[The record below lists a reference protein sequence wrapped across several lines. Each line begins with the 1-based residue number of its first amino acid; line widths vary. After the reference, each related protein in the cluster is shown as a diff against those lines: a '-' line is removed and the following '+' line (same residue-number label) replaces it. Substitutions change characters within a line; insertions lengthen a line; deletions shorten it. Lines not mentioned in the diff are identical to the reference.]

1 MIPEQPKKEKKQ
13 TRWLVI
19 VLVILVVCMV
29 CTVISG
35 LLVFAINRFSGGDS
49 FSLPWGTTGENK
61 PQGDVMMLVATTDGL
76 TAFLFNTETDAPSL
90 PSGVYYA
97 EIQTADGASWTC
109 PYLTVLE
116 EGNGLGPIYLADQN
130 CTPLKDKSDDIETL
144 VRFLISADQLR
155 LTYFDVV
162 SNAFQEPLFTPNMMD
177 GWVEEELIM
186 LVLENLGDQTKI
198 IEAAHSF
205 FERSYGLPT
214 PNKPTKA
221 LASPNPNPI
230 DKIIA
235 FLSITSEET
244 EQARQ
249 DILSVY
255 PYMSE
260 WEKESSYEALPPGL
274 QINSTNFDE
283 FIQKVERNEIS
294 GLTTIRRDLFTVG
307 PYSGLWQTL
316 NPDSNR
322 PSGEIIHR
330 VGAKA
335 LQRGAELYVDLGKG
349 VLSVQFAG
357 IDSGFEYVDKV
368 NEWTEFVRATYFDPK
383 QALTDE
389 VRNQIE
395 GALSD
400 IIKDGLL
407 ENFPDLEDA
416 IAEDLAD
423 RIKDRMITAVIE
435 AEGEPVAEN
444 PPLSPIP
451 EVVDDEVNVEPTEPA
466 PPETESVQPD
476 IAEEVPGEPEIAE
489 QEDSFIEARYVGTF
503 TDTFLMDGCVV
514 SGYFELLLY
523 SNNQA
528 SIGMKTTDDS
538 CGEVISSELVF
549 TDPKQGS
556 HGAGIFTITIKEGFD
571 LIGQYDENSFSGSL
585 QDVFSLFLCSGKW
598 VP

>member
-1 MIPEQPKKEKKQ
+1 MINEHPIKEKNKG
-13 TRWLVI
+13 RWLI
-19 VLVILVVCMV
+19 IILVILVVCMV
-29 CTVISG
+29 CT
-35 LLVFAINRFSGGDS
+35 AITGALAIGIIRYSGGDG
-49 FSLPWGTTGENK
+49 FSLPWKKPELDD
-61 PQGDVMMLVATTDGL
+61 PQGDVMMLVATSNGL
-76 TAFLFNTETDAPSL
+76 TAYIFNADIDPPTL
-90 PSGVYYA
+90 PSGIYYA
-97 EIQTADGASWTC
+97 EIK
-109 PYLTVLE
+109 TVDDTTWACSQLSVLD
-116 EGNGLGPIYLADQN
+116 EGTGFGHIDLANQD
-130 CTPLKDKSDDIETL
+130 CTPLKGESDDIETL

-155 LTYFDVV
+155 LTYLDIV
-162 SNAFQEPLFTPNMMD
+162 SNAFQEPLFTPNMLD
-177 GWVEEELIM
+177 GWVEEQLLM

-198 IEAAHSF
+198 IEAAYNF
-205 FERSYGLPT
+205 FERSYGMLA
-214 PNKPTKA
+214 PNKPTKP
-221 LASPNPNPI
+221 LASPNANPI

-260 WEKESSYEALPPGL
+260 WEKESAYEALPPGL

-294 GLTTIRRDLFTVG
+294 GLTSIRRDLFTIG

-368 NEWTEFVRATYFDPK
+368 NEWTEFVRSAYFDPK

-400 IIKDGLL
+400 YIKDGLL
-407 ENFPDLEDA
+407 ENFPDLEEA

-423 RIKDRMITAVIE
+423 RIKDRMISAVIE
-435 AEGEPVAEN
+435 TEEQPATEYQ
-444 PPLSPIP
+444 PLAPIP
-451 EVVDDEVNVEPTEPA
+451 EIEEDGADVEPIESA
-466 PPETESVQPD
+466 PPETESARPD
-476 IAEEVPGEPEIAE
+476 ITEVEPVEPETEE
-489 QEDSFIEARYVGTF
+489 QEDPFIEARYVGTF
-503 TDTFLMDGCVV
+503 TDTLLMNGCTA

-528 SIGMKTTDDS
+528 SIGMKTTADS
-538 CGEVISSELVF
+538 CADSVYSELVF
-549 TDPKQGS
+549 TDPNQGS
-556 HGAGIFTITIKEGFD
+556 HGAGIFTITLREGFD
-571 LIGQYDENSFSGSL
+571 LIGQYDETGFSGSM
-585 QDVFSLFLCSGKW
+585 QDALFLFLCSGEW